1 MEKPFETKAL
11 AERLKAKGLDIA
23 EEFVVVLVDE
33 TLGWVSDSVTMSES
47 KVDDLA
53 LAVIPAVK
61 PYIMAQID
69 RIDGQVG

>member
-1 MEKPFETKAL
+1 MEKPFDTKAL
-11 AERLKAKGLDIA
+11 AERLKSKGLDIA
-23 EEFVVVLVDE
+23 EEAAKIVVEE

-53 LAVIPAVK
+53 LAIIPAVK

-69 RIDGQVG
+69 MIDGQVG

>member
-1 MEKPFETKAL
+1 MEKPFDTKAL
-11 AERLKAKGLDIA
+11 TDRLKSKGLDIA
-23 EEFVVVLVDE
+23 EEFAIVLVEE

-61 PYIMAQID
+61 PYIMGQID